1 MTWGTPFGLWLVE
14 LVAKLKEFLWLE
26 NIAKEIGIV
35 ANRSDQWRYRIG
47 DYRVICEIID
57 EELVVLAVSC
67 GHRKVTY

>member
-1 MTWGTPFGLWLVE
+1 MWLVE

-57 EELVVLAVSC
+57 EELVVLALTL
-67 GHRKVTY
+67 GRRKDI